1 MLEVHKEFFNEF
13 KDINRNKL
21 VIMSKDFTALIN
33 SNKYDENYVEELL
46 FFRRKFDELIT
57 LLGDSN

>member
-1 MLEVHKEFFNEF
+1 MLEEHKRFLDEF
-13 KDINRNKL
+13 KDISRNKL
-21 VIMSKDFTALIN
+21 IHMSKDFTALIN
-33 SNKYDENYVEELL
+33 SNKYDDNSVEELL

>member
-21 VIMSKDFTALIN
+21 VNMSKDFTALIN
-33 SNKYDENYVEELL
+33 SNKYDKNHVEELL
-46 FFRRKFDELIT
+46 FFRKKFDELIT

>member
-13 KDINRNKL
+13 KDISRNKL
-21 VIMSKDFTALIN
+21 IHISKDFTALIN
-33 SNKYDENYVEELL
+33 SNKYDENHVEELL
-46 FFRRKFDELIT
+46 FFRKKFDELIT

>member
-13 KDINRNKL
+13 KDISRSKL
-21 VIMSKDFTALIN
+21 VNMSKDFTALIN
-33 SNKYDENYVEELL
+33 SNKYD
-46 FFRRKFDELIT
+46 DELIT

>member
-1 MLEVHKEFFNEF
+1 MLEEHKRFLDEF
-13 KDINRNKL
+13 KDISRNKL
-21 VIMSKDFTALIN
+21 IHMSKDFTALIN
-33 SNKYDENYVEELL
+33 SNKYDDNHVEELL